1 MVTSSKYRP
10 RPPLDY
16 IRVGEEV
23 IQSSKQARNLGV
35 GFDQCLDFKEH
46 VKITCKSA
54 FFRIRSIA
62 KIRRYLSQST
72 TETIVHAYITSRL
85 DYCNAL
91 LYGLPK
97 YLISRLQLLQNSAA
111 RLVTLTRKQQ
121 HITPILRNLHWLPV
135 HYRITFK
142 ILLLTY
148 KALNGLA
155 PDYIKDLLKYNDSR
169 RTLRSSNNRLL
180 DEPRANLKTYGERAF
195 SVAAPRLWNK
205 LPLQIRLSS
214 SEAVF
219 KTNLKTHL
227 FRRAFDL

>member
-1 MVTSSKYRP
+1 MPKKVLISWPLVNMLDCENIFNWPLWPLWLDGRLFWKYLKRCES
-10 RPPLDY
+10 D
-16 IRVGEEV
+16 
-23 IQSSKQARNLGV
+23 
-35 GFDQCLDFKEH
+35 
-46 VKITCKSA
+46 
-54 FFRIRSIA
+54 
-62 KIRRYLSQST
+62 
-72 TETIVHAYITSRL
+72 YITSRL

-91 LYGLPK
+91 LYGLPR
-97 YLISRLQLLQNSAA
+97 YLISRLELLQNSAA

-180 DEPRANLKTYGERAF
+180 YEPRANLKTYGERAF
-195 SVAAPRLWNK
+195 SVAAPRLWNN

-227 FRRAFDL
+227 FRSAFDL

>member
-1 MVTSSKYRP
+1 MIAS
-10 RPPLDY
+10 LD
-16 IRVGEEV
+16 
-23 IQSSKQARNLGV
+23 
-35 GFDQCLDFKEH
+35 
-46 VKITCKSA
+46 
-54 FFRIRSIA
+54 
-62 KIRRYLSQST
+62 LSQST
-72 TETIVHAYITSRL
+72 TEAIVRAYITSRL

-97 YLISRLQLLQNSAA
+97 YLINRLQLLQNSAA
-111 RLVTLTRKQQ
+111 RLVTLTRRQE
-121 HITPILRNLHWLPV
+121 HITPILRSLHWLPV
-135 HYRITFK
+135 HYRIVFK

-155 PDYIKDLLKYNDSR
+155 PDYIRDLLKYSDSR
-169 RTLRSSNNRLL
+169 RTLRSSSNRLL

-219 KTNLKTHL
+219 KANLKTYL
-227 FRRAFDL
+227 FKRAFDL